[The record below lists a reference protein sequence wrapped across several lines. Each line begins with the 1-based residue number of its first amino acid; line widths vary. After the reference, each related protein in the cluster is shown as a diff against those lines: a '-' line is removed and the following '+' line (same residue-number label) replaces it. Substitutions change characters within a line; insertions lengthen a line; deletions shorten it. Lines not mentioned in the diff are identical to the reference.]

1 MLQKGDISAQL
12 DSKAS
17 PMVLLKETWPCFGL
31 SPASLCKTEQDLG
44 SEPEHVVACVF

>member
-17 PMVLLKETWPCFGL
+17 PMVLLKETWQTLLWFITSFAL
-31 SPASLCKTEQDLG
+31 
-44 SEPEHVVACVF
+44 